1 MLPPLRMERSKV
13 VAVAQQV
20 LCRCRWRFVPR
31 NPQFQVFHSKA
42 PSREFHWGR
51 GRCNSPRPAPNA
63 AQHSSS
69 TAQQSVAHA
78 PREAPMS
85 GSVPAVPSAAKAGQ
99 PRPPA
104 EISRGC
110 LWDVPPLASGPAT
123 ARSGETC
130 LSEGTGLGGVV
141 FFLSS
146 PASPRL
152 NYFRVVWLT
161 CEGGFPSCSHSTLAF
176 CTGQAWFGFSGMG
189 SWGRSWLG
197 SPPLLPGLAWFRPA
211 CRAPSERL
219 RAMTKQKT

>member
-1 MLPPLRMERSKV
+1 
-13 VAVAQQV
+13 
-20 LCRCRWRFVPR
+20 
-31 NPQFQVFHSKA
+31 
-42 PSREFHWGR
+42 
-51 GRCNSPRPAPNA
+51 
-63 AQHSSS
+63 
-69 TAQQSVAHA
+69 
-78 PREAPMS
+78 MS

-161 CEGGFPSCSHSTLAF
+161 CEGGFPSCHSTLAF
-176 CTGQAWFGFSGMG
+176 CTGHGGLVWLQRNGELGKELAWLTSAPA
-189 SWGRSWLG
+189 WLG
-197 SPPLLPGLAWFRPA
+197 LVSS
-211 CRAPSERL
+211 CMQSS
-219 RAMTKQKT
+219 K